1 MRVLTLLLVLAG
13 ALALSWAIYALSG
26 GRAIVFALPLVF
38 VGPLVWRG
46 RRRP

>member
-1 MRVLTLLLVLAG
+1 MRIVTLLLVLAG
-13 ALALSWAIYALSG
+13 ALALSGAIYALSG
-26 GRAIVFALPLVF
+26 GRAIVFALPLAF